1 MIQENNVPEI
11 KNNGFYFKKVQENLP
26 CAFAYLHL
34 AEKTDETFVAFF
46 ENLEAREPMVYW
58 WNENDADVRNTSRQT
73 IIEFV
78 GEAYLSVYVASTLV
92 KPIDKPLWTN
102 ARLENSIIPA
112 DWWRIVESINRENY
126 GSQKK

>member
-1 MIQENNVPEI
+1 MTQENNVPEI
-11 KNNGFYFKKVQENLP
+11 KNNGFYFKKVQENQS

-34 AEKTDETFVAFF
+34 AEKADETFVAFF
-46 ENLEAREPMVYW
+46 ENLEASEPIVYW

-73 IIEFV
+73 IIELV
-78 GEAYLSVYVASTLV
+78 GEAYLSLYVASTLV

-102 ARLENSIIPA
+102 ACLENSIIPA